1 MPADLPLT
9 VDLLTPDR
17 EAEWLAFFEGPAF
30 ADNPDW
36 GTCYCRCLRF
46 GAQGVAAWERACAA
60 PGENRAAM
68 LAALAAGELDGVLA
82 RRCGELAAWLQFGP
96 ATRFVSPIG
105 TTWGSRPDEGAV
117 VCFVVA
123 AGHRRGGVARA
134 MLRLAC
140 GELAARG
147 FRSVN
152 ALAALPAT
160 GAEAEDMHQFTGPLA
175 LYLSEGFE
183 VVGEAAPGARRV
195 RVMRTLG

>member
-1 MPADLPLT
+1 MAPDPTVT
-9 VDLLTPDR
+9 VDLLTAAR
-17 EAEWLAFFEGPAF
+17 AAEWLEFFEGPAF

-36 GTCYCRCLRF
+36 GACYCRCLRF
-46 GAQGVAAWERACAA
+46 GAQGVEAWERACAT

-82 RRCGELAAWLQFGP
+82 RRGGALAGWLQFGP

-105 TTWGSRPDEGAV
+105 TTWGSGADEGAV

-123 AGHRRGGVARA
+123 AAHRRGGVARA

-140 GELAARG
+140 EALAARG
-147 FRSVN
+147 FRSVH
-152 ALAALPAT
+152 ALATLPAT

-175 LYLSEGFE
+175 LYVSEGFT
-183 VVGEAAPGARRV
+183 VVGEAGARRV
-195 RVMRTLG
+195 RVARALGG